1 VIHVSV
7 TLTPELEDLIQRK
20 VDAGLYRDPETVLRQ
35 ALRLL
40 DEQDRRLQR
49 LRAAIAEGEEGDDVP
64 WTPELME
71 QLTREAEE
79 MIQQGIDPDPD
90 VCP

>member
-1 VIHVSV
+1 MSV
-7 TLTPELEDLIQRK
+7 TLTPQLEDLIQQK
-20 VDAGLYRDPETVLRQ
+20 VEAGLYRDPESVVRE

-40 DEQDRRLQR
+40 DEHDRRLQR
-49 LRAAIAEGEEGDDVP
+49 LRAAIAEGEEGEDIP

-79 MIQQGIDPDPD
+79 MIRQGIEPDPD
-90 VCP
+90 VCA

>member
-1 VIHVSV
+1 MSV
-7 TLTPELEDLIQRK
+7 TLTPQLEAKIRQK
-20 VDAGLYRDPETVLRQ
+20 VEAGLYSDPEAVVRE
-35 ALRLL
+35 AMRLL
-40 DEQDRRLQR
+40 DEHDRRLQR
-49 LRAAIAEGEEGDDVP
+49 LRDAIAEGDEGEALP

-79 MIQQGIDPDPD
+79 MVREGIEPHAD

>member
-1 VIHVSV
+1 MSV
-7 TLTPELEDLIQRK
+7 TLTPQLEDLIRQK
-20 VDAGLYRDPETVLRQ
+20 VDAGLYRDAETVVRV

-49 LRAAIAEGEEGDDVP
+49 LRAAIAEGEEGEDLP

-71 QLTREAEE
+71 QLTQEAEE
-79 MIQQGIDPDPD
+79 MVRQGIAPDPD

>member
-1 VIHVSV
+1 MSV
-7 TLTPELEDLIQRK
+7 TLSPQLEDLIQQK
-20 VDAGLYRDPETVLRQ
+20 VDAGLYSDPESVLRE

-40 DEQDRRLQR
+40 DEQDRRLQK
-49 LRAAIAEGEEGDDVP
+49 LRAAIAEGDEGDEGDDLS
-64 WTPELME
+64 WSPELME

-79 MIQQGIDPDPD
+79 MIRQGIEPDAD

>member
-1 VIHVSV
+1 MSV
-7 TLTPELEDLIQRK
+7 TLSPELEDLIQRK
-20 VDAGLYRDPETVLRQ
+20 VDAGLYRNPETVVRE

-40 DEQDRRLQR
+40 DVEDRRLQR

-64 WTPELME
+64 WSPELME

-79 MIQQGIDPDPD
+79 MVRQGIEPDPD

>member
-1 VIHVSV
+1 MSV
-7 TLTPELEDLIQRK
+7 TLTPELEDQIQRK
-20 VDAGLYRDPETVLRQ
+20 VDAGLYRNPESVVRE

-40 DEQDRRLQR
+40 DAQDRRLQR

-71 QLTREAEE
+71 KLTREAEE
-79 MIQQGIDPDPD
+79 MIQQGIEPDPD

>member
-1 VIHVSV
+1 MSV
-7 TLTPELEDLIQRK
+7 TLTPELEDQILRK
-20 VDAGLYRDPETVLRQ
+20 VDAGLYRDPETVLRE

-49 LRAAIAEGEEGDDVP
+49 LRAAIAKGEEGDDIP

-79 MIQQGIDPDPD
+79 MVRQGIEPDPD

>member
-1 VIHVSV
+1 VSV
-7 TLTPELEDLIQRK
+7 TLSPQLEDRILRK
-20 VDAGLYRDPETVLRQ
+20 VEAGLYRDVESVVGE

-49 LRAAIAEGEEGDDVP
+49 LRHAIAEGDEGEELA

-79 MIQQGIDPDPD
+79 MIRQGIAPDPD